1 MSYDTYTTLA
11 FHQPSRVVQRDSYK
25 AEVFLEI
32 IDMRSLLALLS
43 VLIFIQGSAISQ
55 QVEDIYS
62 NIDSCDVTVSGNVS
76 GSHLQADLTR
86 SGVPLSSY
94 VLPLDAPGTL
104 IISWN
109 LSDPDVGAYEACA
122 SVTRSGEVLAR
133 RCYSFYHGGEVP
145 VRFDVRDFLAD
156 SSGIHMLIY
165 AADPAIVDIYYMLI
179 SGNRAVY
186 VYRDR
191 SVKIAGGRGVP
202 TFIEWKW
209 PVLLNAGETYTGRAK
224 IVELPD
230 GQTRA
235 FMNRFVAVENARI
248 TETYE
253 DEMGAS
259 ATVLG
264 TSRVPFRGSLRF
276 VLSNGTE
283 LEVVEKKTPV
293 LLDGDDESVEISW
306 NRTLDPGIYHLKV
319 VLLNS
324 SGAVVDIRESVIEA
338 EPVIRRGSNE
348 SSESKSSASAP
359 AMAGLIAML
368 TIRQIIRRRGRAG

>member
-1 MSYDTYTTLA
+1 
-11 FHQPSRVVQRDSYK
+11 
-25 AEVFLEI
+25 
-32 IDMRSLLALLS
+32 MRSLLALLS
-43 VLIFIQGSAISQ
+43 VLLFIQGPAISQ
-55 QVEDIYS
+55 QVDDIFS
-62 NIDSCDVTVSGNVS
+62 SIDSCDVTVSGDTS
-76 GSHLQADLTR
+76 GCYLQADLMR
-86 SGVPLSSY
+86 SGVILSSR

-104 IISWN
+104 MISWN
-109 LSDPDVGAYEACA
+109 LSDPDEGAYAACA
-122 SVTRSGEVLAR
+122 SVTRNGTVLGR

-156 SSGIHMLIY
+156 SSGIHMVIY

-179 SGNRAVY
+179 SGNKAVY

-202 TFIEWKW
+202 TLVEWKW

-224 IVELPD
+224 MVELTT

-235 FMNRFVAVENARI
+235 FMNRFVALENARI

-276 VLSNGTE
+276 VLYNGTE
-283 LEVVEKKTPV
+283 VEVVEKRTPV
-293 LLDGDDESVEISW
+293 LLEGDDETVEISW

-319 VLLNS
+319 MLLNS
-324 SGAVVDIRESVIEA
+324 SGAVVDLRESVIEA
-338 EPVIRRGSNE
+338 EPVVRRVSNE
-348 SSESKSSASAP
+348 STPSKSSPSASVLT
-359 AMAGLIAML
+359 GLIAIFS
-368 TIRQIIRRRGRAG
+368 IRQILRRCDRKR

>member
-1 MSYDTYTTLA
+1 
-11 FHQPSRVVQRDSYK
+11 
-25 AEVFLEI
+25 
-32 IDMRSLLALLS
+32 MRSLLTLLS
-43 VLIFIQGSAISQ
+43 VLLLIQGPAISQ
-55 QVEDIYS
+55 QVDDIFS
-62 NIDSCDVTVSGNVS
+62 NIDSCDVTVSGDVS
-76 GSHLQADLTR
+76 GCDLQADLMR
-86 SGVPLSSY
+86 SGVILSSR
-94 VLPLDAPGTL
+94 VVPLDAPGTL

-109 LSDPDVGAYEACA
+109 LSDPDEGAYEACA
-122 SVTRSGEVLAR
+122 SVARNGTLLGR

-156 SSGIHMLIY
+156 SSGIHMVIY

-202 TFIEWKW
+202 TLLEWKW
-209 PVLLNAGETYTGRAK
+209 PVLLNAGERYAGRAK
-224 IVELPD
+224 MVELST

-235 FMNRFVAVENARI
+235 FMNGFVAVENARI

-276 VLSNGTE
+276 VLTNATE
-283 LEVVEKKTPV
+283 VEVVEKKTPV
-293 LLDGDDESVEISW
+293 LLEGDDETVEVSW
-306 NRTLDPGIYHLKV
+306 NRTLDPGIYRLKV
-319 VLLNS
+319 MLLNS
-324 SGAVVDIRESVIEA
+324 SGAVVDLRESVIEA
-338 EPVIRRGSNE
+338 EPVIRKASNE
-348 SSESKSSASAP
+348 STASKSSPSAP
-359 AMAGLIAML
+359 AVAGLIAMISVRVIL
-368 TIRQIIRRRGRAG
+368 RRWGRRR